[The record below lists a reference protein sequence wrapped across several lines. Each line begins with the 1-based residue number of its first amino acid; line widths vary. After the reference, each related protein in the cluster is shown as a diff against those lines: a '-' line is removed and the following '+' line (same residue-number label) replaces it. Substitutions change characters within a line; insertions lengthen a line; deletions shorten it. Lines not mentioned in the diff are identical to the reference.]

1 MEDIRLQEK
10 KKHGSTLF
18 PFNIYPCTIPKD
30 FPTVP
35 LHWQKSAEIIYIKK
49 GEGQVQVGM
58 DMTQAHAGDIYILPP
73 GTLHGLKELPGHSME
88 YENIIFDVDFLGE
101 GAVDTCAREYL
112 VPFASGRLL
121 LPGVLKPE
129 HIGYEEVV
137 DCLKDAEDLCEE
149 KGKGYELGVKAAML
163 RLLYLLLRI
172 CPESPKPDPVDTE
185 RLKKVLHIV
194 EKEYM
199 NHLSVEK
206 MAESCGCSSSHFMR
220 WFKKMTGVSFGAY
233 LNERRLAIAAEM
245 LRGTDEK
252 IVTIA
257 ENAGFE
263 NLSNFNRQ
271 FKSRYGVTPRRYREN

>member
-35 LHWQKSAEIIYIKK
+35 LHWQKSTEIIYVKK
-49 GEGQVQVGM
+49 GKGQVQIGM
-58 DMTQAHAGDIYILPP
+58 DMKQAHAGDIYILPP
-73 GTLHGLKELPGHSME
+73 GTLHGLRELPGHSME
-88 YENIIFDVDFLGE
+88 YENIIFDVNFLGE
-101 GAVDTCAREYL
+101 GAVDICAQEYL

-121 LPGVLKPE
+121 LPSILKPE
-129 HIGYEEVV
+129 HIGYDGVA
-137 DCLKDAEDLCEE
+137 DCLKDVEDLCEE

-163 RLLYLLLRI
+163 RLLYLLLQMCQEPSR
-172 CPESPKPDPVDTE
+172 PDSVDTE
-185 RLKKVLHIV
+185 RLKKVLYIV
-194 EKEYM
+194 ENEYM

-206 MAESCGCSSSHFMR
+206 MAEYCGCSSSHFMR
-220 WFKKMTGVSFGAY
+220 WFKKMTGMSFGVY

-257 ENAGFE
+257 ENVGFE

-271 FKSRYGVTPRRYREN
+271 FKSRYGVTPRQYREN

>member
-1 MEDIRLQEK
+1 MEDVRLQEK

-35 LHWQKSAEIIYIKK
+35 LHWQKSAEIIYVKK
-49 GEGQVQVGM
+49 GKGQVQIGM
-58 DMTQAHAGDIYILPP
+58 DMTQAHTGDIYILPP

-101 GAVDTCAREYL
+101 GAVDICAQEYL

-121 LPGVLKPE
+121 LPGILKPE
-129 HIGYEEVV
+129 HIGYDEVA

-163 RLLYLLLRI
+163 RLLYLLFRM
-172 CPESPKPDPVDTE
+172 CPEPPKPDSVDTE
-185 RLKKVLHIV
+185 RLKKVLYIV

-206 MAESCGCSSSHFMR
+206 MADYCGCSSSHFMR
-220 WFKKMTGVSFGAY
+220 WFKKMTGMSFGVY
-233 LNERRLAIAAEM
+233 LSERRLAIAAEM

-271 FKSRYGVTPRRYREN
+271 FKSRYGVTPRQYREN